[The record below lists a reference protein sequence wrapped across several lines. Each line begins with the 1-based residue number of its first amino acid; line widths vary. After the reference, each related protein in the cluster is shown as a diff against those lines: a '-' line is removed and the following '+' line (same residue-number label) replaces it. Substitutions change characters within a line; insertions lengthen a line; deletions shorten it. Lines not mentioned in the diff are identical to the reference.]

1 MCDSVDRPSGDQWAA
16 TKSSHDFIRA
26 LIMKKTVF
34 ALVAVAS
41 LGLAACGGT
50 ETNTAA
56 NTAGETTNAAVE
68 DVANAS
74 NASEAATV
82 NALDADANATL
93 GNVAVDSNASVAA
106 SNSSTNAQ

>member
-1 MCDSVDRPSGDQWAA
+1 
-16 TKSSHDFIRA
+16 
-26 LIMKKTVF
+26 MKKTVF

-56 NTAGETTNAAVE
+56 NAAGETTNEAIADVNNALTVE
-68 DVANAS
+68 
-74 NASEAATV
+74 EAATT

-93 GNVAVDSNASVAA
+93 GNVAGNTAA
-106 SNSSTNAQ
+106 NDTAANSATNAQ